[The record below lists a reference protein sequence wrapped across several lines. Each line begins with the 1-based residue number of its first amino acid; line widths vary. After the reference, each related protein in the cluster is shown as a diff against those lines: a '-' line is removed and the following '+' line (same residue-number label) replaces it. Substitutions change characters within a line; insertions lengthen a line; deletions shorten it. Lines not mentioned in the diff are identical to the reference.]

1 MASTLKVHLFISKN
15 DHLHCTSQYPKSFT
29 IIEKNEHR
37 MRQKGTLVI
46 HWTAFGGIMCSET
59 YFFRS
64 FLLMCVRCISCS
76 FLYFRF
82 VVSLWKYSHCEWLTV
97 CYTEEMNPNH
107 THTHNS
113 TRKDK
118 KTRSKTGKMG
128 IIMKRQRHIRLHDVL
143 VLNNSEL
150 TEGMP

>member
-1 MASTLKVHLFISKN
+1 MHELSRERKKWMPTIYTSINIIRMKADTAACLNMCGKYIEGAFIHLKKRSPSLYISISEDFYDNWK
-15 DHLHCTSQYPKSFT
+15 
-29 IIEKNEHR
+29 

-46 HWTAFGGIMCSET
+46 HWIPFGGIMCSET

-97 CYTEEMNPNH
+97 CYTEEMNPKH
-107 THTHNS
+107 THTQFN
-113 TRKDK
+113 K
-118 KTRSKTGKMG
+118 KR
-128 IIMKRQRHIRLHDVL
+128 
-143 VLNNSEL
+143 
-150 TEGMP
+150 